1 MNMKAL
7 LSSGL
12 VIAGLA
18 AAAPSFAVEA
28 ARNTMESKMSVP
40 QTCRVTANQDVDYGA
55 YTGTRVRKTMTVS
68 ARCNK
73 FESAQVIS
81 FRFDCGKNG
90 AVAGTVCSRNMKNTN
105 ESITEN
111 NLLQYKIFNDS
122 SYTAELPNTGRN
134 IAYNGA
140 GSVTTQTFYPELLA
154 SQFTSVYGSYA
165 DDVTITIAF

>member
-1 MNMKAL
+1 MNIKTL

-12 VIAGLA
+12 VVIGLTA
-18 AAAPSFAVEA
+18 TAPGFAVEA

-73 FESAQVIS
+73 FQSTQNIAI
-81 FRFDCGKNG
+81 RLDCGKNG
-90 AVAGTVCSRNMKNTN
+90 EVSGNVCLRNMKNTN
-105 ESITEN
+105 TSLTAN

-122 SYTAELPNTGRN
+122 GYATELVNAGRTISYNL
-134 IAYNGA
+134 A
-140 GSVTTQTFYPELLA
+140 GTVTTQTFYPELPA

>member
-1 MNMKAL
+1 MNMKTF
-7 LSSGL
+7 LSSSL
-12 VIAGLA
+12 VVVGLA
-18 AAAPSFAVEA
+18 ASAPSFAVEA

-73 FESAQVIS
+73 FQSTQTIA

-90 AVAGTVCSRNMKNTN
+90 EVSGTVCTRNMKNTS
-105 ESITEN
+105 ESVTEN
-111 NLLQYKIFNDS
+111 NLLQYKIFNDTG
-122 SYTAELPNTGRN
+122 YVTELPNTGRT
-134 IAYNGA
+134 ISYNGA
-140 GSVTTQTFYPELLA
+140 GAVTTQTFYPELLA